1 MDVLQWIEEK
11 QELFTEVSDKIWRFA
26 ETGYQE
32 YQSAQLLADTLE
44 SDGFIVERSIAEIP
58 TAFVAS
64 YGSGKPVIALL
75 GEFDALPGLSQKV
88 SYNQQPIETNG
99 NGHGC
104 GHNLLGVGSLAAT
117 MAVKEAMNAE
127 GIQGTIRYYGCPA
140 EENGSG
146 KAFMARA
153 GVFDDVDLCLTWH
166 PGMFNGSISVNMLSN
181 IKVNFKFHGRASHAA
196 ADPQNGR
203 SALDAVELMNVGTNY
218 LREHI
223 IQEARIHYVILNG
236 GGTAPNVVPPYAE
249 SLYLIRAPRPDQLTP
264 IFERVLDIA
273 KGAALMT
280 GTEMESA
287 VISGASNLVFND
299 TIVDVFHKK
308 MGEVAPPKFTE
319 EERDFARK
327 LASTFPQ
334 GGGMLDG
341 FAKLLGPEVKAL
353 MANARET
360 LLLEGVL
367 PAFKGDIVM
376 SGSSDVGDVSWVTP
390 TGQIMTTCHAF
401 GTPGHSWQLVAQS
414 GMSIGHKGMLY
425 AGKVLAL
432 TALAFMSDAELL
444 SKAHEEFAERLKET
458 PPVPL
463 IPEGAKPPLPPSGN

>member
-166 PGMFNGSISVNMLSN
+166 PGMFNGS
-181 IKVNFKFHGRASHAA
+181 FF
-196 ADPQNGR
+196 
-203 SALDAVELMNVGTNY
+203 
-218 LREHI
+218 
-223 IQEARIHYVILNG
+223 
-236 GGTAPNVVPPYAE
+236 
-249 SLYLIRAPRPDQLTP
+249 
-264 IFERVLDIA
+264 
-273 KGAALMT
+273 
-280 GTEMESA
+280 
-287 VISGASNLVFND
+287 
-299 TIVDVFHKK
+299 
-308 MGEVAPPKFTE
+308 
-319 EERDFARK
+319 
-327 LASTFPQ
+327 
-334 GGGMLDG
+334 
-341 FAKLLGPEVKAL
+341 
-353 MANARET
+353 
-360 LLLEGVL
+360 
-367 PAFKGDIVM
+367 
-376 SGSSDVGDVSWVTP
+376 
-390 TGQIMTTCHAF
+390 
-401 GTPGHSWQLVAQS
+401 
-414 GMSIGHKGMLY
+414 
-425 AGKVLAL
+425 
-432 TALAFMSDAELL
+432 
-444 SKAHEEFAERLKET
+444 
-458 PPVPL
+458 
-463 IPEGAKPPLPPSGN
+463 